1 MILELIGHLGA
12 LFLSICAFPQLYT
25 TLKTKDVTGLS
36 LFSLFT
42 WAAGCFLMLI
52 YVFFTGGHVPLLI
65 NYGVN
70 SFIVSSIVF
79 LYFRYKK
86 GV

>member
-1 MILELIGHLGA
+1 MIELIGHLGA

-25 TLKTKDVTGLS
+25 TIKTKDVRGLS

-42 WAAGCFLMLI
+42 WALGCVLMLI
-52 YVFFTGGHVPLLI
+52 YVSFMGGHVPLLV

-70 SFIVSSIVF
+70 SFIVSSIIF
-79 LYFRYKK
+79 LYFKYRKP
-86 GV
+86 